1 MNVITSLSADERKD
15 IFTQAAAE
23 LGLPPFFIEK
33 DFWVCWTLQCLFGDA
48 DLEPH
53 LTFRGGTSL
62 SKAWQCIE
70 RFSEDIDIAMNR
82 QWAGLP
88 SEKEPSQANLT
99 SKQIEKHLS
108 ALRKHSRTI
117 ITETLQPKLQQI
129 LQNTLGDRETWSLI
143 PGNLTDERDPFT
155 LHLHY
160 PQCGFTSQDDYN
172 KPRVKIELSARAR
185 QEPMEQRTI
194 QPYAAQILPTTYQTS
209 LTTRVN
215 CVTPRLTFWEKTALL
230 HEQHVRPAPEGEPE
244 KGPALHQARH
254 LYDLHRLWT
263 HLGLSRDTTL
273 TSLYPTVLEHRKT
286 FFAYKW
292 VDYDTL
298 TLDRLVLIPPEP
310 RLAAWQEDYQK
321 MRSMFFGQPPRFEE
335 ILNTLAQIQ
344 QSFRT

>member
-1 MNVITSLSADERKD
+1 MNVITSLPADERKD

-33 DFWVCWTLQCLFGDA
+33 DFWVCWTLQSLFGDP
-48 DLEPH
+48 DLQPN

-82 QWAGLP
+82 QWTGLP
-88 SEKEPSQANLT
+88 LEKEPTQAIL
-99 SKQIEKHLS
+99 SAKQVEKHLTT
-108 ALRKHSRTI
+108 LRKHSRSI
-117 ITETLQPKLQQI
+117 ITGTLQPRLQQV
-129 LQNTLGDRETWSLI
+129 LQDTLGDREPWSLI

-160 PQCGFTSQDDYN
+160 PQCGFTSLDDYN

-185 QEPMEQRTI
+185 QEPMEQRSI
-194 QPYAAQILPTTYQTS
+194 QPYAAQILPATYQPG
-209 LTTRVN
+209 LTTQVN
-215 CVTPRLTFWEKTALL
+215 CVTPRLTFWEKAALL
-230 HEQHVRPAPEGEPE
+230 HEQNVRPALEGVPE
-244 KGPALHQARH
+244 KGPAMHQARH

-263 HLGLSRDTTL
+263 HHGLSQDATL
-273 TSLYPTVLEHRKT
+273 TDLYPTVLEHRKT
-286 FFAYKW
+286 FFTYKW

-298 TLDRLVLIPPEP
+298 TLDRLLLIPPAS

-321 MRSMFFGQPPRFEE
+321 MRPMFFSQPPAFEE
-335 ILNTLAQIQ
+335 ILHTLSQIQ
-344 QSFRT
+344 QSFRV